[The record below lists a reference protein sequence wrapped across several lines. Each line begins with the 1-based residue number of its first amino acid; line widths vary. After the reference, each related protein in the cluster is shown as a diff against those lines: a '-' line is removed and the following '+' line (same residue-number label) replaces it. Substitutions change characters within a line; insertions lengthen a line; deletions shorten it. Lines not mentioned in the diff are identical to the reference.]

1 MAVIQYLD
9 VILGAK
15 TEKLDKGLNR
25 SSKDVANFRR
35 DLVTRLPGG
44 GFLQNAAGTL
54 GKIGPAGIAAAG
66 GVAVLTGAIA
76 GTAIAISNIRDEMGA
91 IDEIAKAA
99 SQASV
104 TFREL
109 AGWRLAVGESSG
121 LGETQADKAIV
132 KLQLNLKNAQRTGN
146 QLDQTLA
153 AMGLNSG
160 QLLEAG
166 PLAALRQIS
175 AATREM
181 QDPSAQLELSYR
193 LFGERASALV
203 NTLRAGPEALQETVE
218 WADKMG
224 LSLGQAQAKQVE
236 NANDA
241 WGRVQVIATGVWRQI
256 AAEAAPVLEVIADEI
271 LAFSEGF
278 GGTQELLPTIIDGML
293 IISGIV
299 YDIVEAS
306 MVMNRI
312 WVAISTMQFA
322 DIGKA
327 IEDAADFGTADRL
340 LDKVNQARNDA
351 LAASQQTGVGFEDT
365 SAIEARIEAEK
376 AAAEQTAARLVQLQ
390 KREKQLAGV
399 IDQASE
405 TAASSVGAGP
415 TAGALQRGT
424 VAAFS
429 AGNANERNAQAA
441 AQQRQEQLRVAS
453 ESREELANIRREIA
467 SIAIVGNAG

>member
-15 TEKLDKGLNR
+15 TEKLDKGLSR
-25 SSKDVANFRR
+25 SSKDVQDFRR
-35 DLVTRLPGG
+35 DLVTKLPGG
-44 GFLQNAAGTL
+44 GFLQGAAGTL
-54 GKIGPAGIAAAG
+54 SKIGPAGIAAAG

-99 SQASV
+99 AQANV

-121 LGETQADKAIV
+121 LGESQADKAIV
-132 KLQLNLKNAQRTGN
+132 KLQLNLKAAQRSGN
-146 QLDQTLA
+146 QLDQTLST
-153 AMGLNSG
+153 MGLNTA
-160 QLLEAG
+160 QLLESG
-166 PLAALRQIS
+166 PLDALRQIS
-175 AATREM
+175 AATQGM
-181 QDPSAQLELSYR
+181 QEPAAQLELAYL

-203 NTLRAGPEALQETVE
+203 NTLRAGPEALQETVL

-271 LAFSEGF
+271 LAFADSF
-278 GGTQELLPTIIDGML
+278 GGTQEFLPTIVDGML
-293 IISGIV
+293 ILSGV
-299 YDIVEAS
+299 VFDLVQAS
-306 MVMNRI
+306 TVFSRI
-312 WVAISTMQFA
+312 WVAIGTMQFS
-322 DIGKA
+322 DIGEA
-327 IEDAADFGTADRL
+327 IKDAADFGTADRL
-340 LDKVNQARNDA
+340 LDKVNKARSEAA
-351 LAASQQTGVGFEDT
+351 LAAQQSSQPLEDT
-365 SAIEARIEAEK
+365 SAIDARIESEK
-376 AAAEQTAARLVQLQ
+376 AAQQATAARLTQLQ
-390 KREKQLAGV
+390 QREKQLVGV
-399 IDQASE
+399 IDQATD
-405 TAASSVGAGP
+405 TATSSVGAGP
-415 TAGALQRGT
+415 TAGALERGS

-441 AQQRQEQLRVAS
+441 AQQRADQLRVAN
-453 ESREELANIRREIA
+453 ESREELANIRREIGLI
-467 SIAIVGNAG
+467 SIVGNAG